1 MDKRTKQSLY
11 LNSFHFARTTIF
23 FENLLIVSLESNIHY
38 KFRDNLY
45 SFSDRGTA
53 MIFFGE
59 VQEMT
64 GFR

>member
-1 MDKRTKQSLY
+1 MDKSTKQSLY

-23 FENLLIVSLESNIHY
+23 FENLLIMSLESNIHY

-45 SFSDRGTA
+45 SFSDGHCND
-53 MIFFGE
+53 FFGE